1 VNRINSVSLFLL
13 ALVVGC
19 TAHEPPPP
27 PSNANNP
34 DEAPAPLMVTVDASG
49 NAHLGGVT
57 GWTVSPR
64 DWPQLVWQW
73 HVTSAVV
80 GGVTGTKVSDILKV
94 QAQIE
99 AAGVSNTKIAEPGHS
114 G

>member
-1 VNRINSVSLFLL
+1 VLLFFL
-13 ALVVGC
+13 ALLVGC

-27 PSNANNP
+27 PGNNANNS

-49 NAHLGGVT
+49 NAHIGGVT
-57 GWTVSPR
+57 GWTDSAR

-73 HVTSAVV
+73 HVTSALVS
-80 GGVTGTKVSDILKV
+80 GVTGTKVSDILKV

-114 G
+114 S